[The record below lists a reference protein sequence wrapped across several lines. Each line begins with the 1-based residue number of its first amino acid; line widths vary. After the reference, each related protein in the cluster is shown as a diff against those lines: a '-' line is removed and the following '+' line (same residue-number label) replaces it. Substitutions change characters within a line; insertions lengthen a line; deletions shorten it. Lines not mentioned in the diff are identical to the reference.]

1 MNEIANKGEGRGPS
15 PVVPKKLGRIAKK
28 LSAAGEELVLI
39 APAILHSQAS
49 EQMLAIARMG
59 MLDKILGYLVT
70 TDKNVHFV
78 RPGIAWDSV
87 RTVPLDVITGVEY
100 VEEFHTNTL
109 KPWWGRG
116 RRRSSFMRTWMA
128 SGFISISRELSERT
142 SRQGCEL
149 VWTFFSGL

>member
-15 PVVPKKLGRIAKK
+15 PVVPKKLGRITRK

-78 RPGIAWDSV
+78 RPGLAWDSV
-87 RTVPLDVITGVEY
+87 RSVPLDQVTGVEY
-100 VEEFHTNTL
+100 VDEFHNNTL
-109 KPWWGRG
+109 KLLVGEKAEKIVFYDDLHGIRFYQYIRG
-116 RRRSSFMRTWMA
+116 LKR
-128 SGFISISRELSERT
+128 
-142 SRQGCEL
+142 
-149 VWTFFSGL
+149 

>member
-1 MNEIANKGEGRGPS
+1 MNEITNKGEGRGPS
-15 PVVPKKLGRIAKK
+15 PVVPKKLGRITRK

-78 RPGIAWDSV
+78 RPGLAWDSV
-87 RTVPLDVITGVEY
+87 RSVPLDQVTGVEY
-100 VEEFHTNTL
+100 VDEFHNNTL
-109 KPWWGRG
+109 KLLVGEKAEKIVFYDDLHGIRFYQYIRG
-116 RRRSSFMRTWMA
+116 LKR
-128 SGFISISRELSERT
+128 
-142 SRQGCEL
+142 
-149 VWTFFSGL
+149 